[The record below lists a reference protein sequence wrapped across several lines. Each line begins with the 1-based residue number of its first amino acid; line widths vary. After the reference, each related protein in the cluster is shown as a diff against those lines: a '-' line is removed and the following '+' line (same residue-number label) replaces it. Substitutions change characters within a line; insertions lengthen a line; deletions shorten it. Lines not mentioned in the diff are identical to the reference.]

1 MAPRHNPSSY
11 RSLLDSPAIVP
22 SDRQGEPYS
31 GFRIRFFL
39 GLLTFLVGLTGFL
52 IVLAIALTGS

>member
-1 MAPRHNPSSY
+1 MAQRRNSDYGSQVDPSMVVSAE
-11 RSLLDSPAIVP
+11 RLSDSHA
-22 SDRQGEPYS
+22 

-52 IVLAIALTGS
+52 IVLAIAITGS

>member
-1 MAPRHNPSSY
+1 MAQRRNPSYGSQV
-11 RSLLDSPAIVP
+11 DP
-22 SDRQGEPYS
+22 SMVVSAERLSEAHT

-52 IVLAIALTGS
+52 IVLAIAITGS

>member
-1 MAPRHNPSSY
+1 MVVSAER
-11 RSLLDSPAIVP
+11 L
-22 SDRQGEPYS
+22 SDTHA

-52 IVLAIALTGS
+52 IVLAIAITGS

>member
-1 MAPRHNPSSY
+1 MAQRRNPSN
-11 RSLLDSPAIVP
+11 RSQLDP
-22 SDRQGEPYS
+22 SMFAAAERLSEPHA

-52 IVLAIALTGS
+52 IVLAIAITGS